1 MGGGVSM
8 GKAGAGCPL
17 VLRGEAIT
25 ARAPCPQPS
34 GSRRGP
40 AFTFLAKA
48 HSWDLRRMLLRR
60 RASVALFLT
69 VFSFTDWICSARHCS
84 VGGGGAGQGRA
95 VGCWPRAGPGFPEWG
110 HEFAASKPMQLP
122 PSLHGGPLCC
132 PAVLIW
138 TAFRVQCC
146 WVVEW
151 VGQVEARMGRPVI
164 TPRRSCPLWLWAHYT
179 HKAL

>member
-1 MGGGVSM
+1 M

-25 ARAPCPQPS
+25 SRAPRPQPS

-40 AFTFLAKA
+40 EFTFLAKA

-95 VGCWPRAGPGFPEWG
+95 VGCWRRAGPGFPGGRGGPEWG

-146 WVVEW
+146 WVVGW